1 MHGRRIFR
9 RCAIT
14 SLAALAL
21 LAPGRVL
28 AQQAGRVTVTGTVV
42 QAEDRRPLAGAQ
54 VQLRGTNQGAL
65 TGPDGRFSFE
75 AAAPVGNY
83 TLAVSFLGRR
93 TATRPITLPSSGT
106 VTVETIALEQ
116 SAVELSEVVVT
127 APGVAQERRAM
138 GNQVSSVGAAELNR
152 APAAIGV
159 GEALQG
165 KVPGAVIT
173 QSTGQPGGGMTIR
186 LRGSNSILGSA
197 EPLIVVDG
205 TIIDDNTDGLIGL
218 NANLSGAN
226 RSGSSISSRLADIS
240 PDEIENI
247 DILKGASA
255 AALYGSRAKNGVVLI
270 TTKRGHQGRPQFT
283 FGTDVTVG
291 STPKKYDLVTIPI
304 AGWGD
309 VSYGTPTNGPIE
321 LGGPV
326 TRYDLQDMV
335 WRTAVGN
342 NTHASLSGA
351 SGGTSYFLSGS
362 YVTDQG
368 IVRSSDY
375 RKTQVRAK
383 VSQQLGSLLNV
394 TANGSFVQ
402 SLAHYVPEGEQT
414 FGVLSSVIFTPTS
427 WNPNYDPSTGRY
439 PYNPLL
445 GPNPLEILKDW
456 EAPDQVTRFIGN
468 FEANFQPTAKLRL
481 HYLFGLDDYRDE
493 AKLYMPPFSTSASF
507 TGSISNPVLLA
518 RQFNHDLTAAYD
530 ARFSPSFGLT
540 STLGF
545 RYTSSRNNTLRLG
558 ANDLVPGLDIVN
570 GATQVASQ
578 GITEIRTVG
587 AFLQEQANL
596 ADRFYITA
604 GANLEASSAFGADQR
619 WQLFPRVNASYVLS
633 DAPAWKESAI
643 GSVLSTLRLRG
654 AYGETGGQPP
664 GAYQRF
670 NNYVGTSF
678 SGRPGLVAS
687 SVQGN
692 PDLKPERQREFEGG
706 FDVGLFQDRANLQFT
721 YYNQD
726 TKDLVLS
733 VPAAPSS
740 GFTSQFQNI
749 GEVTNHGVEIALNTI
764 NIARPGFEWSTRL
777 GFAASRN
784 KVKKLV
790 TSNDTILF
798 GYLNYVIEGQPLGV
812 FYGGQYARNPDG
824 TIAYDTFTVNGQT
837 NRYPYLLKSEGRN
850 GTQVNKI
857 LGDPN
862 PDWTANLSNT
872 FRFGRNVQ
880 LNVLLDG
887 RFGNDVANFSRRIQE
902 IFGVSKRVEAEIKGD
917 TTFRAFTLAPG
928 SRSLI
933 YEEFIEDGSF
943 VKLREVALSVRLPE
957 SLTRRIGSS
966 QAELRVAGRNLYT
979 WTKYSGLDPEVNL
992 FGASPVAQGVDFA
1005 NTPLPRQ
1012 FVFGLNFTY

>member
-9 RCAIT
+9 RCAI
-14 SLAALAL
+14 SSVAALAL

-42 QAEDRRPLAGAQ
+42 QAEDRQPLAGAQ

-75 AAAPVGNY
+75 AAAPAGSY

-159 GEALQG
+159 GAALQG
-165 KVPGAVIT
+165 KVPGAVIS
-173 QSTGQPGGGMTIR
+173 QSTGQPGGGITIR

-226 RSGSSISSRLADIS
+226 RGGSSISSRLADIS

-270 TTKRGHQGRPQFT
+270 TTKRGQQGRPQFT

-309 VSYGTPTNGPIE
+309 VSYGTPTNGPIT

-351 SGGTSYFLSGS
+351 TGGTSYFLSGS

-414 FGVLSSVIFTPTS
+414 FGVLSNVIFTPTS
-427 WNPNYDPSTGRY
+427 WNPNFDPSIGRY
-439 PYNPLL
+439 PYNPIL
-445 GPNPLEILKDW
+445 GPNPLEILEDW
-456 EAPDQVTRFIGN
+456 ETPEQVTRFIGN
-468 FEANFQPTAKLRL
+468 FEANFQPTDKLRL

-493 AKLYMPPFSTSASF
+493 AKLFMPPFSTSASF

-558 ANDLVPGLDIVN
+558 ANDLIPGLDIVN

-578 GITEIRTVG
+578 GISEIHTVG
-587 AFLQEQANL
+587 TFLQEQANI
-596 ADRFYITA
+596 ADRLYITA

-633 DAPAWKESAI
+633 DAPSWKESAI

-670 NNYVGTSF
+670 NNYVGASF

-687 SVQGN
+687 SIQGN

-706 FDVGLFQDRANLQFT
+706 FDIGLFQDRANLQFT

-764 NIARPGFEWSTRL
+764 NITRPGFEWSTRL

-790 TSNDTILF
+790 TSRDTILF

-824 TIAYDTFTVNGQT
+824 TIASAPFTLNGQT
-837 NRYPYLLKSEGRN
+837 NNYPYLLRSEGVT
-850 GTQVNKI
+850 GTQVNRI

-943 VKLREVALSVRLPE
+943 VKLREVSLSVRLPE
-957 SLTRRIGSS
+957 SLTRLIGSS
-966 QAELRVAGRNLYT
+966 QADLRIAGRNLYT
-979 WTKYSGLDPEVNL
+979 WTNYSGLDPEVNL